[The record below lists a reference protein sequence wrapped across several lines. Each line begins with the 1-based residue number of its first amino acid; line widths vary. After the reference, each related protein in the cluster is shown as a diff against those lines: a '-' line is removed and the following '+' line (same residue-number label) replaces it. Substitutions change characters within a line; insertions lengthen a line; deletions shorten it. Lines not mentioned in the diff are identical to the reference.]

1 MGDVQ
6 AFELLF
12 KMYYPT
18 LCSFSN
24 KYLINP
30 EEAKDVV
37 QDVFLK
43 LWENRD
49 EIDTKESLKAYL
61 FRITA
66 NNSIDRLRRR
76 KVKTKYDE
84 ILKLVYLDNY
94 EPSPHNSLLE
104 RELSEYIGLALSK
117 IPPQCRRV
125 FDLSRIEGLK
135 YNEIAKYLK
144 ISIKTVESHMSKAL
158 TLIRTE
164 LRGYLKN

>member
-12 KMYYPT
+12 KMYYT
-18 LCSFSN
+18 ALCSFSN
-24 KYLINP
+24 KYLLNP
-30 EEAKDVV
+30 EESKDVV

-49 EIDTKESLKAYL
+49 KIDFKESLKAYL

-66 NNSIDRLRRR
+66 NNCIDRLRRR
-76 KVKTKYDE
+76 KVENKYDE
-84 ILKLVYLDNY
+84 ILKLVYLDNC
-94 EPSPHNSLLE
+94 ESSPYNSLLE
-104 RELSEYIGLALSK
+104 REFSEHIDNALSK

-125 FDLSRIEGLK
+125 FNLSRIEGFK

-144 ISIKTVESHMSKAL
+144 ISVKTVECHMSKAL
-158 TLIRTE
+158 TIIRIE
-164 LRGYLKN
+164 LREYLK